1 MGTTMLMSTTDLVGK
16 IGVGKGA
23 SATIQR
29 LAIQVSSGFP
39 SVQFDCG
46 CSNYEIGEKVFD
58 DLFHHNHPVIEIL
71 PYFQIHKSGFL
82 LNKGNVRVPRPNLGA
97 VIVKLKVIDI
107 DKMVTVMRRRRKR
120 MMMEKEKMMR
130 MMMIFTMMKT

>member
-1 MGTTMLMSTTDLVGK
+1 MDLVGK

-29 LAIQVSSGFP
+29 LAIQVSPGFP
-39 SVQFDCG
+39 SVQLDGDCG
-46 CSNYEIGEKVFD
+46 NDEIG
-58 DLFHHNHPVIEIL
+58 DLCHHNHPVIEIV
-71 PYFQIHKSGFL
+71 PDFQIHKSGFL
-82 LNKGNVRVPRPNLGA
+82 LKKGNVRVPRPNLGA

-120 MMMEKEKMMR
+120 MMMEKMMR
-130 MMMIFTMMKT
+130 MMMMLIFTMMKT